1 MIIRVADKYRV
12 VSPTGGT
19 IGTFDTHTEAKKA
32 QQRALF
38 GRRHEHPRT
47 TQGAEGA
54 SSSETNE

>member
-47 TQGAEGA
+47 TQGA